1 MVGEVI
7 INKDNIKDFV
17 ELTKRT
23 IGNSRGQIDT
33 RIDISIG
40 SYDCYI
46 FDYLPDD
53 LTILHIG
60 NKTVTLPKLPDSLE
74 IFTSNGEVHF
84 KDDLINI
91 PDKLVFF
98 DMSRVSNV
106 PNFLKVRIDLM
117 YGISDD
123 QLKKMDELK
132 KEIKLK
138 EFITLI

>member
-17 ELTKRT
+17 ELTERT
-23 IGNSRGQIDT
+23 SEPRKIDV

-40 SYDCYI
+40 RYDCYI

-53 LTILHIG
+53 LTILHLG

-74 IFTSNGEVHF
+74 IFTGSGELHF
-84 KDDLINI
+84 KDDLMNAPEELI
-91 PDKLVFF
+91 FF
-98 DMSRVSNV
+98 DMSRASNV

-123 QLKKMDELK
+123 QLKQMDELK
-132 KEIKLK
+132 KQLNLK
-138 EFITLI
+138 KFITLI